1 MQLRVKESET
11 IYDIAIKSYGLNNVY
26 KIISDNGLDNIT
38 SLIDLQKI
46 EIDTTFIQAIPPQIN
61 TTETAES
68 SDIQSYTSKEGQSLY
83 DICLTVYGSI
93 DSIYKLIQ
101 DSNIDST
108 NEGDLRNKVFTYS
121 VKLQS
126 DSLLV
131 NHINKSAIVFSTLDT
146 SSIIQM
152 GDGYV
157 DAGYVDIDYL

>member
-1 MQLRVKESET
+1 MQLRVKETET
-11 IYDIAIKSYGLNNVY
+11 IYDVAIKSYGLNNVY

-38 SLIDLQKI
+38 SLIDLQTI
-46 EIDTTFIQAIPPQIN
+46 EIDTTFIQATPPEIN
-61 TTETAES
+61 TSTTAAI
-68 SDIQSYTSKEGQSLY
+68 SDIQRYTSKEGQSLY

-121 VKLQS
+121 VKLQA

-131 NHINKSAIVFSTLDT
+131 NHIIKSAIVFSTLDT